1 MYYDVEVPDFRSA
14 PLSLSGLVVTAEP
27 PVPAAPRDAFTGLLP
42 IVPTVRRTFAATDT
56 VQGFVRVYQARAGP
70 LLSTTL
76 TLRIV
81 DGSDRTVFDLPRQVG
96 SDQFTGDRSFDYLFD
111 VPVARLES
119 GPHLLRVDA
128 VAGKATAR
136 RDVRFA
142 IR

>member
-1 MYYDVEVPDFRSA
+1 M
-14 PLSLSGLVVTAEP
+14 LSVEP
-27 PVPAAPRDAFTGLLP
+27 PAPAAPRDAFVGLLP
-42 IVPTVRRTFAATDT
+42 IVPTARRTFGATDT
-56 VQGFVRVYQARAGP
+56 VQGFVRVYQARAAP

-81 DGSDRTVFDLPRQVG
+81 DGSDRIAFDLSRQIG
-96 SDQFTGDRSFDYLFD
+96 SDQFTGDRNVDYLFE
-111 VPVARLES
+111 VPVGRLKP